1 MKVYLIAIVKAK
13 PQKTEALK
21 KVLQQMVINSRKE
34 EACLQYD
41 LLQSSEDENIFIFN
55 EIWANQ
61 TGLDRHNDQPYL
73 KAFQTESKEIIDEVI
88 IYKNQKID

>member
-13 PQKTEALK
+13 PDQADVIK
-21 KVLQQMVINSRKE
+21 KVLQQMVIDSRKE

-41 LLQSSEDENIFIFN
+41 LLQSSEDKNTFIFN
-55 EIWANQ
+55 EIWASQ
-61 TGLDRHNDQPYL
+61 AGLDAHNEQPYL

-88 IYKNQKID
+88 IYKSTKID